1 MKGMRWTKKH
11 IISINDFS
19 RDEIDFVLE
28 KSGILEKKLGS
39 SSTSSLMNGKI
50 LANLFFEPSTRT
62 RMSFEAAM
70 KRLGGITIGFDHPGI
85 SSEVKGE
92 TIADTVRIVSG
103 YADLIV
109 IRHPIEG
116 SARLA
121 SEYSDVPVIN
131 GGDGSN
137 QHPTQTLLDLYTIKK
152 EFERIDGLDICIV
165 GDLKYGRT
173 VHSLASALG
182 NYDVK
187 IRFISP
193 QELRAPR
200 QIVKSLSDRGI
211 EVKETTK
218 LNLKNSDVIY
228 VTRIQK
234 ERFPDP
240 QEYERVKGA
249 FVLNL
254 NSLEGIRE
262 NAIIMHPLPRVSEI
276 STDIDATKHARYFEQ
291 AKNGIPVR
299 MALLCLVCDIKFW

>member
-1 MKGMRWTKKH
+1 MKWTKKH

-19 RDEIDFVLE
+19 RDEIDFVLK
-28 KSGILEKKLGS
+28 KSAVMEKKLS
-39 SSTSSLMNGKI
+39 DSRTSPLMEGKI

-70 KRLGGITIGFDHPGI
+70 KRLGGVTIGFDHPGI

-103 YADLIV
+103 YADVIV
-109 IRHPIEG
+109 IRHPVEG

-121 SEYSDVPVIN
+121 SEYSDSPIIN

-152 EFERIDGLDICIV
+152 EFKEINGLSICIV

-173 VHSLASALG
+173 VHSLTSALE
-182 NYDVK
+182 NYDVSIK
-187 IRFISP
+187 FVSP
-193 QELRAPR
+193 KELKAPR
-200 QIVKSLSDRGI
+200 QIVKTLTEKGI
-211 EVKETTK
+211 SVKETAK
-218 LNLKNSDVIY
+218 LNIKDSDVVY

-240 QEYERVKGA
+240 QEYERVKDA
-249 FVLNL
+249 YILNRK
-254 NSLEGIRE
+254 SLEGISD
-262 NAIIMHPLPRVSEI
+262 NAIVMHPLPRVSEI
-276 STDIDATKHARYFEQ
+276 CSDVDSTKYARYFEQ
-291 AKNGIPVR
+291 ARNGIPVR
-299 MALLCLVCDIKFW
+299 MALLCLVCGVRFG

>member
-1 MKGMRWTKKH
+1 MTSKH

-103 YADLIV
+103 YADVIV

-131 GGDGSN
+131 GGDGAN

-173 VHSLASALG
+173 VHSLTSALE
-182 NYDVK
+182 NYDVR

-193 QELRAPR
+193 KELRAPR

-211 EVKETTK
+211 EVKEATK

-249 FVLNL
+249 FILNL

>member
-152 EFERIDGLDICIV
+152 EFKSIDGLDICIV

-276 STDIDATKHARYFEQ
+276 SPDIDATKHARYFEQ

-299 MALLCLVCDIKFW
+299 MALLCLVCGIKFW